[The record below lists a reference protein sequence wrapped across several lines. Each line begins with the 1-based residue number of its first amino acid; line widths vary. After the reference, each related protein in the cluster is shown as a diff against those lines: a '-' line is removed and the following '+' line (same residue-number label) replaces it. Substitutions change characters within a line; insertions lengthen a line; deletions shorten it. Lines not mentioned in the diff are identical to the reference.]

1 MFCKPVGY
9 LAEIPRVIFICQ
21 IPRRNNAVMCLQYEA
36 KKLFFRNARWENVSS
51 PQEQFFFFRVLVS
64 LFSLNY
70 RISSNWISRNFS
82 AILFQL
88 SKHDRNGC
96 HGNEIPR
103 CNLNNT
109 TRFNQSPFRNFLAR
123 KSRVWVA
130 NQSARKWIFTG
141 LENTYTR
148 VTSHV
153 SDSRHFEKS
162 DTGTFIK
169 DSELRKSWEN
179 RGKKF
184 TLSFQ
189 L

>member
-1 MFCKPVGY
+1 MLLCVYNMKQKNYSSVTQD
-9 LAEIPRVIFICQ
+9 ERT
-21 IPRRNNAVMCLQYEA
+21 CLPL
-36 KKLFFRNARWENVSS
+36 KNSC
-51 PQEQFFFFRVLVS
+51 FFRVLLS
-64 LFSLNY
+64 QFSLNY

-82 AILFQL
+82 AILFRL

-109 TRFNQSPFRNFLAR
+109 TRFNQSPLRNFLAR

-162 DTGTFIK
+162 DTGAFIK

-179 RGKKF
+179 RKF